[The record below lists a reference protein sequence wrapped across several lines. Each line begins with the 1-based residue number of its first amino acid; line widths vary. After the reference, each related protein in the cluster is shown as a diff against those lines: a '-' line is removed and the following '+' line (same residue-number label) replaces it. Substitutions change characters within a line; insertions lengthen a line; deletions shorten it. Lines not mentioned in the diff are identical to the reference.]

1 MVRMSTS
8 SDTGENVTFE
18 QAITRLEK
26 IVQAIEQGKVGLE
39 DSIKQFEEG
48 MALISRC
55 RSILGSAEMKIQ
67 QLQATGATG
76 VKIADESARTK

>member
-1 MVRMSTS
+1 MSTS
-8 SDTGENVTFE
+8 SNSGGENVTFE

-48 MALISRC
+48 MALIARC

-67 QLQATGATG
+67 QLQAAGATG
-76 VKIADESARTK
+76 IKIADSGPNAK